1 MTRHSGRIHMET
13 IRRIKSRYSMESRGM
28 RTVTDVSIG
37 NQRARRPF
45 MLSRRVNIHPGV
57 FFIGRSRKVSIRLF
71 VTCALLTGCSEDG
84 DEVLRLRSPDGQF
97 DGVVV
102 EKGGGATTSFQYVVC
117 VVPVSQ
123 KCDFNSATATLYDA
137 ARNSKAYGV
146 NLRWAGSS
154 QLAVEYTTAA
164 REELIQPP
172 AYGGR
177 KVHVV
182 LKSGVVDTTAAPGAM
197 ARKGKH

>member
-1 MTRHSGRIHMET
+1 MGS
-13 IRRIKSRYSMESRGM
+13 SGM
-28 RTVTDVSIG
+28 RTVTDVSG
-37 NQRARRPF
+37 GKQRVRCPSI
-45 MLSRRVNIHPGV
+45 LSRYIDIHARVA
-57 FFIGRSRKVSIRLF
+57 FIDRLLRVLISLF
-71 VTCALLTGCSEDG
+71 AACTLLTGCSEDG

-102 EKGGGATTSFQYVVC
+102 EEGGGATTSFLYVIC
-117 VVPVSQ
+117 VVPVKQ
-123 KCDFNSATATLYDA
+123 KCDTKSRTATLYDA

-154 QLAVEYTTAA
+154 HLEVEYATAA
-164 REELIQPP
+164 REELVQPP

-177 KVHVV
+177 KVHVE
-182 LKSGVVDTTAAPGAM
+182 LRSGVADATAAPGAM